1 MGSTRNRR
9 SYLSVHTCQAA
20 TDHVCVTRANSL
32 AGVDVCR
39 DLKHCTSTLRC
50 FSRKCG
56 KSRIASH
63 LSCKETNITPK
74 TNKQHA
80 DTNTIQW
87 EDSNQTESAHRKQRA
102 FSLCCTKARD
112 RNCVTLMEHAGP
124 NCLKR
129 SWRTAHVYRWSAR
142 EVARNGGRQ
151 KLQTSWRPLKQLG
164 IAWHAQ
170 LSWSRQRPTHVQT
183 DLHNWKASSYRHESC
198 WELLTSEMVMAQPQQ
213 VIETEKLSIRTKK
226 LTS

>member
-1 MGSTRNRR
+1 MGSNRNRR

-39 DLKHCTSTLRC
+39 DLKHYTSTLRSFC
-50 FSRKCG
+50 RKCG

-80 DTNTIQW
+80 ETNTILW

-112 RNCVTLMEHAGP
+112 RNCATLMEHAALKGLEEQRTCTDGLRVRLREMEGDR
-124 NCLKR
+124 NCRLHDDHWNNWALHDTH
-129 SWRTAHVYRWSAR
+129 SWADRDRGRRTCRQTCTIPKTAVTDMRAAGSCW
-142 EVARNGGRQ
+142 RQ
-151 KLQTSWRPLKQLG
+151 KWPWLNRNK
-164 IAWHAQ
+164 
-170 LSWSRQRPTHVQT
+170 WSER
-183 DLHNWKASSYRHESC
+183 KSS
-198 WELLTSEMVMAQPQQ
+198 L
-213 VIETEKLSIRTKK
+213 
-226 LTS
+226 